1 MSRCLPL
8 SLAPVTDRITHP
20 ITHPIT
26 QPITQ
31 PITHRITHVVAGA
44 VLLAALVSSPMRA
57 LHAQLP
63 PALDPY
69 RLTEPRTFEAFRSSS
84 NNADH
89 DSNDDSKRPL
99 PGETVVLADLT
110 GPGVITHMWITVAAS
125 EYAWPRLLRL
135 RIYYDGSAIPS
146 VDSPLGDFF
155 GVGHGM
161 ERPLTSVMIR
171 NSSAG
176 RSRNEYWP
184 MPFHRSAKVTITN
197 EGRRRVT
204 NLYYQVDWSKYKSL
218 PANTPYFHAR
228 YRQALPTRLGAPY
241 EVLHTKGRGHYVGTV
256 FSVVQHQPGWFG
268 EGDDYFYVDGKSRAN
283 IEGTGTEDYFNDA
296 WSLRV
301 ADGPN
306 FGVTVADGTDLGS
319 RMTAYRWHVAD
330 PIPFTSELRFDFE
343 HAGWTYNND
352 GTVRSA
358 FEEREDLFSTV
369 AFWYQQGIAT
379 GQPEPPYGAR
389 RLPHGNATQIEV
401 ERHAGDAVGTRG
413 KVEVQK
419 EVFWGKDILFF
430 AGEGVGAR
438 VDLPFDVPEDGHYE
452 LIAQMAGAPDY
463 GTYSVLIDGKIP
475 GSGTELEHEPGANM
489 GTGLVIDG
497 YYTELFVG
505 EDRVLGWPHL
515 TKGRHVVSFTCT
527 GRNAAS
533 TNYFLGIDALV
544 LARVVGDGSVRAA
557 DSATTTDPAD
567 RLRTIGASRT
577 RAIAQLGTLRA
588 GLTDPAPGTREAAAW
603 ALTQVGTAAKPAISD
618 LTRALGD
625 DDHVVRGL
633 AALALRDAGGV
644 PDATLDVLAARLAD
658 PDDGV
663 RMAAGWAIAAQG
675 PRAMRVFPALMAAGR
690 VEGQNRHVQRAIADA
705 FGAIGPE
712 ARDALPVLE
721 ALARG
726 PTVRWNAVAA
736 IKRVK
741 GGAP

>member
-1 MSRCLPL
+1 MSPVVRYW
-8 SLAPVTDRITHP
+8 LALATRIVACVAATQATAHPV
-20 ITHPIT
+20 
-26 QPITQ
+26 
-31 PITHRITHVVAGA
+31 V
-44 VLLAALVSSPMRA
+44 
-57 LHAQLP
+57 AQLP

-69 RLTEPRTFEAFRSSS
+69 RLTQPRDFEAFRSSS
-84 NNADH
+84 NNADLE
-89 DSNDDSKRPL
+89 SNDDSERPL
-99 PGETVVLADLT
+99 PGETVILADLS

-146 VDSPLGDFF
+146 VDAPLGDFF

-161 ERPLTSVMIR
+161 ERPLNSQMVR

-184 MPFHRSAKVTITN
+184 MPFHGSARVTITN

-204 NLYYQVDWSKYKSL
+204 NLYYQVDWSKYKAL

-256 FSVVQHQPGWFG
+256 FSVVQNQPGWFG
-268 EGDDYFYVDGKSRAN
+268 EGDDYFYVDGKAKPN

-319 RMTAYRWHVAD
+319 RMTAYRWHVGD
-330 PIPFTSELRFDFE
+330 PIPFTRGLRFDIE
-343 HAGWTYNND
+343 HAGWTYNTD

-369 AFWYQQGIAT
+369 AFWYQQGVAQA
-379 GQPEPPYGAR
+379 QPEPPYGAA

-401 ERHAGDAVGTRG
+401 EQRAGDAVGIKG

-430 AGEGVGAR
+430 AAEGAGAR
-438 VDLPFDVPEDGHYE
+438 LDVPFDVMEDGRYE
-452 LIAQMAGAPDY
+452 LIAQVAGAPDY
-463 GTYSVLIDGKIP
+463 GTYTVLIDGTIP
-475 GSGTELEHEPGANM
+475 GNGTELEHEPGANM
-489 GTGLVIDG
+489 GAGLSIDG

-505 EDRVLGWPHL
+505 EDRVLGWPRL
-515 TKGRHVVSFTCT
+515 TRGRHTVSFVCT
-527 GRNAAS
+527 GKNAAS
-533 TNYFLGIDALV
+533 TNYFMGLDGLV
-544 LARVVGDGSVRAA
+544 LQRVAGERRAIA
-557 DSATTTDPAD
+557 FDSAMAGNPAD
-567 RLRTIGASRT
+567 RLRAIGALGA
-577 RAIAQLGTLRA
+577 RAAAQLPALRA
-588 GLTDPAPGTREAAAW
+588 GRAAASSDEREAAAW
-603 ALTQVGTAAKPAISD
+603 ALTQLRVSAQPAMAE

-644 PDATLDVLAARLAD
+644 PDATIDALAARLTD

-663 RMAAGWAIAAQG
+663 RMASGWAIAAQG
-675 PRAMRVFPALMAAGR
+675 RRAMRAFPALMAAGR
-690 VEGQNRHVQRAIADA
+690 ASGQHRHVQRAIADA

-712 ARDALPVLE
+712 ARAALPVLAE
-721 ALARG
+721 MAEMAKG

-736 IKRVK
+736 IRRVN
-741 GGAP
+741 GGGR

>member
-1 MSRCLPL
+1 MSRSRRRRRIVRPALL
-8 SLAPVTDRITHP
+8 RAAVTAAT
-20 ITHPIT
+20 
-26 QPITQ
+26 
-31 PITHRITHVVAGA
+31 
-44 VLLAALVSSPMRA
+44 LAASLGVVPPA
-57 LHAQLP
+57 PLGAQLP

-69 RLTEPRTFEAFRSSS
+69 RLTAPRNFEAMRASS

-89 DSNDDSKRPL
+89 DSNDDSKRPI

-135 RIYYDGSAIPS
+135 RIYYDGSSIPS
-146 VDSPLGDFF
+146 VDAPLGDFF

-161 ERPLTSVMIR
+161 ERPLTSVMVR

-204 NLYYQVDWSKYKSL
+204 NLYYQVDWSKYTSL

-228 YRQALPTRLGAPY
+228 YRQALPTKLGAPY

-256 FSVVQHQPGWFG
+256 FSVVQNQPGWFG
-268 EGDDYFYVDGKSRAN
+268 EGDDYFYVDGKAKAN

-330 PIPFTSELRFDFE
+330 PIPFTRELRFDFE

-352 GTVRSA
+352 GSVRSA

-379 GQPEPPYGAR
+379 DQPEPPYGYA

-401 ERHAGDAVGTRG
+401 ERSAADAVGTRG

-438 VDLPFDVPEDGHYE
+438 VDVPFDVPADGHYE

-489 GTGLVIDG
+489 GTGLSIDG

-505 EDRVLGWPHL
+505 EDRVLGWPRL
-515 TKGRHVVSFTCT
+515 TKGRHVVTFTCT
-527 GRNAAS
+527 GKNAAS

-544 LARVVGDGSVRAA
+544 LARVVGDGGVRAP
-557 DSATTTDPAD
+557 DSALASNPAD

-577 RAIAQLGTLRA
+577 RAIAQLPALRA
-588 GLTDPAPGTREAAAW
+588 GLQDASADTRVAAAW
-603 ALTQVGTAAKPAISD
+603 AFTKVGTAAKPAIDD
-618 LTRALGD
+618 LTKALGD
-625 DDHVVRGL
+625 EDHVVRGL
-633 AALALRDAGGV
+633 AALALRDVGGV
-644 PDATLDVLAARLAD
+644 PDATLDALAARLED

-663 RMAAGWAIAAQG
+663 RMASGWAIAAQG
-675 PRAMRVFPALMAAGR
+675 KRAMRVFPALVAAGR
-690 VEGQNRHVQRAIADA
+690 LEGQNRHVQRAIADA
-705 FGAIGPE
+705 FGAIGPDAKE
-712 ARDALPVLE
+712 ALPVLE
-721 ALARG
+721 ALAKG

-741 GGAP
+741 GEAK